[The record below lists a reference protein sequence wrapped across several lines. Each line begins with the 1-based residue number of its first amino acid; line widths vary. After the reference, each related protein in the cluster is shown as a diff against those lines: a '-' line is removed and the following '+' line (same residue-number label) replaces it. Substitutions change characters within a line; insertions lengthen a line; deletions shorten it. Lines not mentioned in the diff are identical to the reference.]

1 MKFLTH
7 TSEIKQRWRMAA
19 AQQKDW
25 LCMSNLH
32 LLWDLFSHQSPGRCE
47 LRLREFSRRRVFSKR
62 RWVEEKSQSYNF
74 SKCVR
79 AIALSQQ
86 LSNEW
91 VSRPG
96 EDRELFPSVGGH
108 SYQVDCQQQK
118 AGERCAGGG
127 VGAACGVGGSVVGG
141 SMHTSQARR
150 KPITSRSVNACL
162 TR

>member
-1 MKFLTH
+1 MLGFAVQWIQNFLLSLLSH
-7 TSEIKQRWRMAA
+7 EISDAYKLNKAEMENGCCTAER
-19 AQQKDW
+19 
-25 LCMSNLH
+25 LVCMSNLH
-32 LLWDLFSHQSPGRCE
+32 LLWDLFSDQSPGRCE

-108 SYQVDCQQQK
+108 SYQVDCQHQK

-127 VGAACGVGGSVVGG
+127 VGSACGS
-141 SMHTSQARR
+141 RR
-150 KPITSRSVNACL
+150 ERSRGKHAH
-162 TR
+162 